1 MQLIPL
7 AISVAKQ
14 ASTTPS
20 NIQANPRVLHTS
32 QIPTQQLQL
41 PAQYAMYILVRA
53 GTYGAVQIFIARDG
67 LRDVCCGNADDGEE
81 EGWPGTREMVSR
93 STSPTTKN

>member
-1 MQLIPL
+1 
-7 AISVAKQ
+7 
-14 ASTTPS
+14 
-20 NIQANPRVLHTS
+20 
-32 QIPTQQLQL
+32 
-41 PAQYAMYILVRA
+41 MYILVRA
-53 GTYGAVQIFIARDG
+53 GTYGAVQIFSARDG